1 MDRRTTAQDVYRCE
15 LCDENMVDML
25 CVVCPR
31 KLCKSCVGNHLD
43 DDPNKHKLVKFQD
56 RNTTLVLPTCPTHSS
71 ERCKNYCQECDNAVC
86 PSCISSD
93 SHKKHTFLKIS
104 EVFEKRKEKINSDTK
119 ELDEI
124 VFPSYTTIVQKEESD
139 AAKLEEDYKSLKQSI
154 ENQRTE
160 WHDEIDKIVNMLQ
173 DETDKM
179 RETQLK
185 ALKKHLQKVKN
196 LRTEIQEAIKS
207 NKDILHSPN
216 VTETLS
222 YKSRNSA
229 LKRLPEKLELST
241 PKFISQPIYKD
252 LIAQMFGVILGFSIS
267 EHTEGY
273 EKNTRT
279 IRNNQR
285 GFLDKPEIQSVLE
298 TEIKCPDK
306 IAYQSNG
313 KLWIAGNEGSL
324 KLFQCDA
331 LQSESGA
338 TRSCLTL
345 KHVNLKGPTDIAVT
359 RTGDLIY
366 GIKLENIVFILKQ
379 DKAEELI
386 NLHDWKLLSLCITA
400 FGELLVCMTDERKYR
415 CRVVRFNQ
423 DPEIW
428 QIIQYDHRGESL
440 YTVGM
445 LSKCIEENKNGDI
458 CLADCDAGAVVVT
471 DRAGK
476 LRFRYVGAIF
486 SQKNDQFCPV
496 GIATDSVAQIL
507 VSDSFQVHI
516 VDKNG
521 QFLRF
526 LDIVCSNPMR
536 LALDEGDN
544 LYIADT
550 HGNVKIVQYMSS
562 SFMASLWR
570 NTKESFSKLKIFT

>member
-31 KLCKSCVGNHLD
+31 KLCKACVGNHLD

-56 RNTTLVLPTCPTHSS
+56 RNTALVLPTCPTHSS
-71 ERCKNYCQECDNAVC
+71 ERCKNYCRECNNAVC
-86 PSCISSD
+86 PSCIPSD

-104 EVFEKRKEKINSDTK
+104 EVFERRKEKINSDTK

-139 AAKLEEDYKSLKQSI
+139 AAKLEEDYTSLKQSI
-154 ENQRTE
+154 ENQRTK

-173 DETDKM
+173 DETDRM
-179 RETQLK
+179 RGTQLK
-185 ALKKHLQKVKN
+185 ALKKHLEKVKN
-196 LRTEIQEAIKS
+196 LCKEIQVAIKS

-241 PKFISQPIYKD
+241 PKFISQPINKD
-252 LIAQMFGVILGFSIS
+252 LIAKMFGVVLGFSIS

-273 EKNTRT
+273 EKNTQA
-279 IRNNQR
+279 IRENQIR
-285 GFLDKPEIQSVLE
+285 YLPKPKIQSVLE
-298 TEIKCPDK
+298 TGEIKCPDK
-306 IAYQSNG
+306 IACQSDG
-313 KLWIAGNEGSL
+313 KLWIAGIEGSL
-324 KLFQCDA
+324 KLFKCGA
-331 LQSESGA
+331 LQPESGA
-338 TRSCLTL
+338 TRSCLIM
-345 KHVNLKGPTDIAVT
+345 KHVNLNKGPTDIAVT
-359 RTGDLIY
+359 RSGDLIY
-366 GIKLENIVFILKQ
+366 GIKLENTIFILKQ

-423 DPEIW
+423 DPEIR

-440 YTVGM
+440 YTSGM
-445 LSKCIEENKNGDI
+445 LSKYIEENKNGDI
-458 CLADCDAGAVVVT
+458 CLADCDAAGVIVT
-471 DRAGK
+471 DRAGQF
-476 LRFRYVGAIF
+476 RFRYDGKTSFQNNAPF
-486 SQKNDQFCPV
+486 RPV
-496 GIATDSVAQIL
+496 GIATDSKAHIL
-507 VSDSFQVHI
+507 VSDSLKIHI
-516 VDKNG
+516 IEENG

-526 LDIVCSNPMR
+526 LDMVCSNPLR
-536 LALDEGDN
+536 LALDEEDN
-544 LYIADT
+544 LYITDT
-550 HGNVKIVQYMSS
+550 HGNVKVVRYT
-562 SFMASLWR
+562 FTTA
-570 NTKESFSKLKIFT
+570 IFAQAHRFIKTFF

>member
-1 MDRRTTAQDVYRCE
+1 MDPRTSAQDVYRCE
-15 LCDENMVDML
+15 LCDKNMVDML

-71 ERCKNYCQECDNAVC
+71 ERCKNYCRECDNAVC
-86 PSCISSD
+86 PSCIPSD

-104 EVFEKRKEKINSDTK
+104 EVFEKRKEKINSETK

-124 VFPSYTTIVQKEESD
+124 VFPSYTRIVQKEESD

-154 ENQRTE
+154 ENQRTK
-160 WHDEIDKIVNMLQ
+160 WHDEIDNIVNMLQ

-207 NKDILHSPN
+207 NKDILYSQN

-222 YKSRNSA
+222 YKSRNLA

-241 PKFISQPIYKD
+241 PKFISQPINKD
-252 LIAQMFGVILGFSIS
+252 LIAKMFGVVLGFSIS

-273 EKNTRT
+273 EKNTQV
-279 IRNNQR
+279 IRENQIQFR
-285 GFLDKPEIQSVLE
+285 QKPKIQSVLE
-298 TEIKCPDK
+298 TGEIKCPAK

-331 LQSESGA
+331 LQLKSGA

-345 KHVNLKGPTDIAVT
+345 KHVDLTGPTDIAVT

-366 GIKLENIVFILKQ
+366 GIKLENTVFKLTK
-379 DKAEELI
+379 DKAQILI

-423 DPEIW
+423 DPEIR
-428 QIIQYDHRGESL
+428 QIIQYDNRGESL
-440 YTVGM
+440 YTSGV
-445 LSKCIEENKNGDI
+445 LNKYIEENENGDI

-471 DRAGK
+471 DRTGN
-476 LRFRYVGAIF
+476 LRFRYVGRIS

-496 GIATDSVAQIL
+496 GIATDSMAHIL
-507 VSDSFQVHI
+507 VSDSLKVHI

-526 LDIVCSNPMR
+526 LDIVCSTPMR
-536 LALDEGDN
+536 LAFDECDN
-544 LYIADT
+544 LFIADT
-550 HGNVKIVQYMSS
+550 HGNVKMVVYMRTDTLSYI
-562 SFMASLWR
+562 WR
-570 NTKESFSKLKIFT
+570 QVFKF

>member
-15 LCDENMVDML
+15 LCDKNMVDMF

-43 DDPNKHKLVKFQD
+43 DDPNKHKVVKFQD
-56 RNTTLVLPTCPTHSS
+56 KNTTLVLPTCPTHSS
-71 ERCKNYCQECDNAVC
+71 ERCKNYCQECDKAVC
-86 PSCISSD
+86 PSCIPSD

-124 VFPSYTTIVQKEESD
+124 VFPSYTRIVQEEESD
-139 AAKLEEDYKSLKQSI
+139 AAKLEEDYESLNQSI
-154 ENQRTE
+154 ENQRTK

-173 DETDKM
+173 DETNKM
-179 RETQLK
+179 RITQLK
-185 ALKKHLQKVKN
+185 ALKKHLQKVKD
-196 LRTEIQEAIKS
+196 LRIEIQEAIES
-207 NKDILHSPN
+207 NKDMLHSQN

-222 YKSRNSA
+222 YKSRNSG

-241 PKFISQPIYKD
+241 PKFISQPINKD
-252 LIAQMFGVILGFSIS
+252 LIAKMFGVILGFSIS

-279 IRNNQR
+279 IRANPID
-285 GFLDKPEIQSVLE
+285 FLDKPEIQSVLE

-324 KLFQCDA
+324 KLFQFDA
-331 LQSESGA
+331 LQPETDA
-338 TRSCLTL
+338 TSSCLKL
-345 KHVNLKGPTDIAVT
+345 KHVNVNKGPTDIAVT
-359 RTGDLIY
+359 TTGDLIY
-366 GIKLENIVFILKQ
+366 GIKLENNIFILKQ

-400 FGELLVCMTDERKYR
+400 FGELLVCMTDERKYT

-423 DPEIW
+423 DPEIR

-440 YTVGM
+440 YTSGM
-445 LSKCIEENKNGDI
+445 LSKYIEENKNGDI
-458 CLADCDAGAVVVT
+458 CLADCDAGAVIVT
-471 DRAGK
+471 DRAGQF
-476 LRFRYVGAIF
+476 RFRYDGKTSFQNNAPF
-486 SQKNDQFCPV
+486 RPV
-496 GIATDSVAQIL
+496 GIATDSKAHIL
-507 VSDSFQVHI
+507 VSDSLKIHI
-516 VDKNG
+516 INENG

-526 LDIVCSNPMR
+526 LDIVCSNPLR
-536 LALDEGDN
+536 LALDEDDN

-550 HGNVKIVQYMSS
+550 HGNVKVVWYTEDRLSRALISM
-562 SFMASLWR
+562 FD
-570 NTKESFSKLKIFT
+570 

>member
-15 LCDENMVDML
+15 LCDKNMVDML

-43 DDPNKHKLVKFQD
+43 DDPNKHKVVKFQD

-71 ERCKNYCQECDNAVC
+71 ERCKNYCQECNKAVC
-86 PSCISSD
+86 PSCIPSD

-124 VFPSYTTIVQKEESD
+124 VFPSYTRIVQEEESD
-139 AAKLEEDYKSLKQSI
+139 AAKLEEDYKSLNQSI
-154 ENQRTE
+154 ENQRTK

-173 DETDKM
+173 DETNKM
-179 RETQLK
+179 RITQLK
-185 ALKKHLQKVKN
+185 ALKKHLQKVKD
-196 LRTEIQEAIKS
+196 LRIEIQEAIES
-207 NKDILHSPN
+207 NKDMLHSQN

-222 YKSRNSA
+222 YKSRNSG

-241 PKFISQPIYKD
+241 PKFISQPINKD
-252 LIAQMFGVILGFSIS
+252 LIAKMFGVILGFSIS

-279 IRNNQR
+279 IRANPID
-285 GFLDKPEIQSVLE
+285 FLDKPEIQSVLE
-298 TEIKCPDK
+298 TEIECPDK
-306 IAYQSNG
+306 IACQSNE

-324 KLFQCDA
+324 KLFKCSA

-359 RTGDLIY
+359 TTGDLIY
-366 GIKLENIVFILKQ
+366 GIKLENIVFKLTK
-379 DKAEELI
+379 DKAEVLI
-386 NLHDWKLLSLCITA
+386 NLHDWRLLSLCITT
-400 FGELLVCMTDERKYR
+400 FGELLVCMTDERKYS

-428 QIIQYDHRGESL
+428 QIIQYDHQGESL
-440 YTVGM
+440 YTSGM
-445 LSKCIEENKNGDI
+445 LSKYIEENKNGDI
-458 CLADCDAGAVVVT
+458 CVADCDAGAVVVT
-471 DRAGK
+471 DKSGK
-476 LRFRYVGAIF
+476 LRFRYVGTIS

-496 GIATDSVAQIL
+496 GIATDNMAQIL

-516 VDKNG
+516 VDNNG

-526 LDIVCSNPMR
+526 LDIICSNPMR
-536 LALDEGDN
+536 LALDEDN
-544 LYIADT
+544 NLFIADT
-550 HGNVKIVQYMSS
+550 HGNVKMVVYMRRNIIQSI
-562 SFMASLWR
+562 WR
-570 NTKESFSKLKIFT
+570 VARQFVKQGFLF